1 MFCPNCGN
9 NCGDARF
16 CPSCGTKLQQAAD
29 PATQSGE
36 WKVGMPCPNCGATKL
51 NGDCC
56 AFCGAQLIFNI
67 ISSDDIPEDSFVL
80 PTISLSGWGG
90 SILELHEDGFTYHY
104 RERLISPEVASFV
117 PYSAISAI
125 TYSHRKSDEY
135 EVIVK
140 DVVSKKGITTFT
152 VSHAQYMLY
161 QLFCYLET
169 VVPKT
174 AQIIVKDTPY
184 PALENLMKRFDTDVF
199 FECYNPYFNRASE
212 KIEELTGMRYM
223 YANGVAEAVI
233 KTRQKTLYAIH
244 PELAIRDL
252 NRAITE
258 RQREE
263 EERERKM
270 EEKLEASRQRSCRTR
285 SIRKD

>member
-1 MFCPNCGN
+1 M
-9 NCGDARF
+9 
-16 CPSCGTKLQQAAD
+16 
-29 PATQSGE
+29 
-36 WKVGMPCPNCGATKL
+36 
-51 NGDCC
+51 
-56 AFCGAQLIFNI
+56 
-67 ISSDDIPEDSFVL
+67 L

-104 RERLISPEVASFV
+104 REKLISPEVELFV
-117 PYSAISAI
+117 PYSAITEI

-152 VSHAQYMLY
+152 VSRAQYMLY

-169 VVPKT
+169 AVPKT

-233 KTRQKTLYAIH
+233 KTRQKTLYSIH

-270 EEKLEASRQRSCRTR
+270 EEKLEASRERSHRIR
-285 SIRKD
+285 SRRKD